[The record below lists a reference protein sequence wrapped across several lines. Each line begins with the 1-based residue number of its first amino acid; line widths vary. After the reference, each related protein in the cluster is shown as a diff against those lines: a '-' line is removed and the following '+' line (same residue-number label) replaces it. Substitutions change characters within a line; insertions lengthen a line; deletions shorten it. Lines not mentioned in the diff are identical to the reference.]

1 MTETTDKLSSESKH
15 RTDVHFGNENA
26 EIRDYRLPLG
36 KMYHLYIA
44 HSKEEIEEAIRLCK
58 NIESRFQLK
67 CMISCRDFLVERF
80 QQIQYMM
87 KKCVTILLLLSP
99 AFLKD
104 KNSVFEMQL
113 AVEMFCDRK
122 FSAGIINVILQDLD
136 GLPPSLKPYICIK
149 AQKICDIAAK
159 ISETFC
165 QSGITC
171 VNPSPLPLP
180 PQTLAHIFCYNVS
193 KIYFYFVYKH
203 AT

>member
-1 MTETTDKLSSESKH
+1 MTETADKLSSGSKH
-15 RTDVHFGNENA
+15 RTYVPFGNENA

-44 HSKEEIEEAIRLCK
+44 HSEEEIEEAIKLRK

-67 CMISCRDFLVERF
+67 CMISCRDFLVGGSRF
-80 QQIQYMM
+80 QQMQHMM
-87 KKCVTILLLLSP
+87 TKCVTILLLLSP

-136 GLPPSLKPYICIK
+136 GLPPLLKPYICIK
-149 AQKICDIAAK
+149 AEKICDIAAK

-165 QSGITC
+165 QTGNKLNRIDK
-171 VNPSPLPLP
+171 L
-180 PQTLAHIFCYNVS
+180 
-193 KIYFYFVYKH
+193 FYLR
-203 AT
+203 